1 MHILKGKI
9 NMTLL
14 RLHNNG
20 KKTEAQFLDL
30 SEKKDD
36 PNLEQYYKNV
46 ELIEGSD
53 VKDIFI
59 YIMKNDDASLDAY
72 DEDALDNPA
81 QKLIYKELYNEISKV
96 INSRNDI
103 LTKINDEF
111 KSLESKYDSN
121 VAPDN

>member
-1 MHILKGKI
+1 
-9 NMTLL
+9 MTLL

-53 VKDIFI
+53 VKDILI
-59 YIMKNDDASLDAY
+59 YIMKNDDASLDDY

-121 VAPDN
+121 VASEN